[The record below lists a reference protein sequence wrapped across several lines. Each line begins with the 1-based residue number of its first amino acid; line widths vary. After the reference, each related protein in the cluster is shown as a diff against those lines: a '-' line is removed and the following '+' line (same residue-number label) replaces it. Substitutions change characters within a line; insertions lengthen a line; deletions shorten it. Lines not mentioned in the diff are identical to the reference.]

1 MEFHRFIFPNYFDN
15 RNAVALPGNVIV
27 LDLFKLNI
35 LNSKKPG
42 DSFKAI
48 IAVDLA
54 TAEIIAHD
62 VFRIP
67 KSLKGE
73 PPAHKVI
80 RTLRE
85 AFQNR
90 TFCTDFIIHTD
101 RGTQFTSQEW
111 TLFVKELG
119 ATGSMSDVARPK
131 DNAVAER
138 TIRTIKSQLFKC
150 EASWPQR
157 VKSLREIQLVFDQKI
172 AFYNQE
178 FKPKRAC
185 GTTPVELRP
194 ALNAIE
200 HLAPPRVIAHPNGD
214 LNHKAV
220 IEFKQKAIETLD
232 LSEHPYYIIRTT
244 RDGVKRIE
252 QKTEHFAHQLEMQS
266 QQLEMQSQQLDLIQQ
281 HIKALYETP
290 NTKKPQRKRLPLR
303 DPANNT
309 VYNWVMLQ
317 PRRPKQHRIAFLRF
331 RLAIT
336 LLRHTGM
343 RAAEVAEVTDQQ
355 IENAIQHG
363 HLDITLA
370 KTCRPHR
377 YVFTPAAREAL
388 SRLHVE
394 RIHVFALHKKLAAN
408 IRGNNWVAFLN
419 LNLQPA
425 VKHFGLNIK
434 SHSFRVGYVTHLLR
448 YAPVQHVAAIAGHS
462 DIRSTIAYNRYV
474 PNREHVIELLE
485 RGTQVHSQE
494 GLAGNE
500 VRTDPPGSLRK
511 ADAPCEA

>member
-54 TAEIIAHD
+54 TAEIIAHA

-67 KSLKGE
+67 NSLKGE

-80 RTLRE
+80 GALKD

-90 TFCTDFIIHTD
+90 TFCPNFIIHTD
-101 RGTQFTSQEW
+101 RGPQLTSQEW
-111 TLFVKELG
+111 HLFVEQLG
-119 ATGSMSDVARPK
+119 ATGSMSDFARPK

-138 TIRTIKSQLFKC
+138 TIRTIKSQLKKC
-150 EASWPQR
+150 TEPWPQR
-157 VKSLREIQLVFDQKI
+157 VKSLAEIKLVFEKKV
-172 AFYNQE
+172 AFYNHQ

-185 GTTPVELRP
+185 GITPVKLRP
-194 ALNAIE
+194 ALNALE

-214 LNHKAV
+214 VNHKGV
-220 IEFKQKAIETLD
+220 IDFKQQAVD
-232 LSEHPYYIIRTT
+232 LRDHPYYIIKNTL
-244 RDGVKRIE
+244 GVTQRNLDVTQRVE
-252 QKTEHFAHQLEMQS
+252 QKVE
-266 QQLEMQSQQLDLIQQ
+266 QQRQQLDLIQQ
-281 HIKALYETP
+281 QLTALADGPKP
-290 NTKKPQRKRLPLR
+290 NKPRRKRLPLR

-309 VYNWVMLQ
+309 VYNWIMQQ
-317 PRRPKQHRIAFLRF
+317 PRSPGQWRVAFLRF

-343 RAAEVAEVTDQQ
+343 RAAEVAEVTTPQ
-355 IENAIQHG
+355 IDTAIQHG
-363 HLDITLA
+363 HLDVTLA
-370 KTCRPHR
+370 KTHKPHR
-377 YVFTPAAREAL
+377 YVFTQAARDAL
-388 SRLHVE
+388 SGLHFE
-394 RIHVFALHKKLAAN
+394 RSQVFALHKRLAGVL
-408 IRGNNWVAFLN
+408 RGENWVRFIN
-419 LNLQPA
+419 SNLQPA
-425 VKHFGLNIK
+425 VKQFGLTLK

-474 PNREHVIELLE
+474 PDREHVIELLE
-485 RGTQVHSQE
+485 RGTHHE
-494 GLAGNE
+494 GSSA
-500 VRTDPPGSLRK
+500 
-511 ADAPCEA
+511 

>member
-1 MEFHRFIFPNYFDN
+1 MEFHRLIFPNYFDN

-42 DSFKAI
+42 DSFKAM

-67 KSLKGE
+67 YSLKGE

-80 RTLRE
+80 GALKD
-85 AFQNR
+85 AFHNR
-90 TFCTDFIIHTD
+90 TFCQNFILHTD
-101 RGTQFTSQEW
+101 RGPQFTSQEW
-111 TLFVKELG
+111 HLFVEQLG

-157 VKSLREIQLVFDQKI
+157 VKSLREIQLVFDQKV

-200 HLAPPRVIAHPNGD
+200 HLAPPRVIAHPNHD
-214 LNHKAV
+214 VNHKAV
-220 IEFKQKAIETLD
+220 IEFKQKAIEALD
-232 LSEHPYYIIRTT
+232 LSEHPYFIITTT
-244 RDGVKRIE
+244 RDCVKRIE
-252 QKTEHFAHQLEMQS
+252 QKVEQQTEHFGHQLEKQS
-266 QQLEMQSQQLDLIQQ
+266 HKLDLIQQ
-281 HIKALYETP
+281 QIEALAQGTRP
-290 NTKKPQRKRLPLR
+290 QKPQRKRLPLR

-309 VYNWVMLQ
+309 VYHWVMQQ
-317 PRRPKQHRIAFLRF
+317 PRRPKQQRIVFLRF

-355 IENAIQHG
+355 IETAIQHG

-370 KTCRPHR
+370 KTRRPHR

-394 RIHVFALHKKLAAN
+394 RIHVFALHKRLAGT
-408 IRGNNWVAFLN
+408 IRRNNWVAFLN
-419 LNLQPA
+419 SNLQPA

-474 PNREHVIELLE
+474 PNSEHVIELLE

-494 GLAGNE
+494 SQAGNE
-500 VRTDPPGSLRK
+500 VRPDPPGSLRK
-511 ADAPCEA
+511 ADAPCQA